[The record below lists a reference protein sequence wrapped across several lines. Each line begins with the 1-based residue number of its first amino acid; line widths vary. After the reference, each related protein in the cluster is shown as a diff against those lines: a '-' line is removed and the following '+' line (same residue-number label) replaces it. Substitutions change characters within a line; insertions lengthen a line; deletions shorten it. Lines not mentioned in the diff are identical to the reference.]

1 MNMTDMIL
9 TGKTRAGLCA
19 ACSQTLRLAACSW
32 LLTKIQQYDIWHL
45 PLATASNIIGAT
57 RLWTNFSYLK
67 NTGAMGSAARCLC
80 MQKRLPKDKESEPSI
95 SKSRDT
101 MNPSCAFTIVNDSK
115 IMTGTWRPSVCK
127 VF

>member
-1 MNMTDMIL
+1 MTGMIL

-32 LLTKIQQYDIWHL
+32 LLTTIQQYDIWHV

-67 NTGAMGSAARCLC
+67 YRGKGLGGKMLAHAEKAA
-80 MQKRLPKDKESEPSI
+80 KRLRVRAIHLEVTRHNELVLHFYRREGFKDHDRHLVTK
-95 SKSRDT
+95 
-101 MNPSCAFTIVNDSK
+101 CV
-115 IMTGTWRPSVCK
+115 
-127 VF
+127 